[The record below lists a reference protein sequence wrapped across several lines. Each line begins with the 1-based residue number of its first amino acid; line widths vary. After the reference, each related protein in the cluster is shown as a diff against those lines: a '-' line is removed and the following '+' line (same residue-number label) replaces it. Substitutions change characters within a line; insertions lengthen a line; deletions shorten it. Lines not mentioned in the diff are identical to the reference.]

1 MSNIT
6 LIATGHKEKGLC
18 NSQELFKIME
28 QVRPDVIFE
37 EIPPGK
43 FEAVYAGTRQ
53 YSLEVKTIR
62 AYLQK
67 YPDVHHYPVDLD
79 IDQVVEKEIRQEV
92 NGVAFICN
100 DYSEEYN
107 YLDRLLSLLTEKY
120 GFPYLN
126 NDQCSELI
134 LRKKILETQILDAL
148 KNDKSQTAMDHE
160 RLDLAYK
167 QWIAQNDERENEM
180 LRNIYTYMESKK
192 YTKALF
198 LVGAA
203 HRKPILEKIQ
213 EHKKNEKLKLDWAFF
228 TEFTSPKAPL

>member
-1 MSNIT
+1 MSSIT

-18 NSQELFKIME
+18 NSHALFKIIE
-28 QVRPDVIFE
+28 QISPEVIFE

-53 YSLEVKTIR
+53 DSLEVKTIK

-67 YPDVHHYPVDLD
+67 YPEVHHYPVDLD
-79 IDQVVEKEIRQEV
+79 IDQVIEKEIRQEV
-92 NGVAFICN
+92 DGVAFICN

-107 YLDRLLSLLTEKY
+107 YLDGLLSLQSEKY

-126 NDQCSELI
+126 NDRCSKLI
-134 LRKKILETQILDAL
+134 LRKKVLETQVLDTL

-160 RLDLAYK
+160 RLGLAYK
-167 QWIAQNDERENEM
+167 QWLEQIDDRENEM
-180 LRNIYTYMESKK
+180 LRNIYSYMESKK
-192 YTKALF
+192 FAKALF

-203 HRKPILEKIQ
+203 HRKPIMQKIQ
-213 EHKKNEKLKLDWAFF
+213 EYELKEKFKLNWTFY
-228 TEFTSPKAPL
+228 S